1 MEKRVT
7 CLELRSS
14 SGELLFTVLLYEKD
28 GMKNE
33 STAPHQGSSHRK
45 DNGNQKGNRQDKP
58 RSSDAMMSD
67 AQKRYM
73 FRLLA
78 EQGFEGDQ
86 AYAHL
91 KKDFRIG
98 SLSQVTKQEASNI
111 IERLLANTKGGKSNG
126 SPVKQ
131 SN

>member
-1 MEKRVT
+1 MEKKVT
-7 CLELRSS
+7 CLEVLSS
-14 SGELLFTVLLYEKD
+14 SGELLFTVLLSEKD
-28 GMKNE
+28 GSKNE
-33 STAPHQGSSHRK
+33 STAPHP
-45 DNGNQKGNRQDKP
+45 DNGQHKGNGHQKGNSQNKP
-58 RSSDAMMSD
+58 RSTDAMMSD

-86 AYAHL
+86 AYAYL

-98 SLSQVTKQEASNI
+98 SLSEVTKQEASNI
-111 IERLLANTKGGKSNG
+111 IESLLANAKGGKSNG

>member
-1 MEKRVT
+1 MEKKVT
-7 CLELRSS
+7 CLEVLSS
-14 SGELLFTVLLYEKD
+14 SAELLFTVLLYEKD
-28 GMKNE
+28 GVKNE
-33 STAPHQGSSHRK
+33 STAPPK
-45 DNGNQKGNRQDKP
+45 DNGQHKSTGHRNGDGQDKP
-58 RSSDAMMSD
+58 RSTDAMMSD

-98 SLSQVTKQEASNI
+98 SLSEVTKQEASNI
-111 IERLLANTKGGKSNG
+111 IESLLANAKGGKRNG